1 MNYNEFYKQ
10 SIDDPETF
18 WGKEAK
24 RIDWHTPYSR
34 VLDYSKPPFSKWF
47 VGGET
52 NLCHNAIDRWVD
64 KQGDQIALIAIST
77 ETPDASPAEAGSIPE
92 SGEKQPLL

>member
-1 MNYNEFYKQ
+1 MDYNEFYQQ

-18 WGKEAK
+18 WGTQAK
-24 RIDWHTPYSR
+24 RIEWRTPHSR

-52 NLCHNAIDRWVD
+52 NLCHKIGR
-64 KQGDQIALIAIST
+64 
-77 ETPDASPAEAGSIPE
+77 ASCRERVYV
-92 SGEKQPLL
+92 QV

>member
-47 VGGET
+47 EIGRAHV
-52 NLCHNAIDRWVD
+52 
-64 KQGDQIALIAIST
+64 
-77 ETPDASPAEAGSIPE
+77 
-92 SGEKQPLL
+92 